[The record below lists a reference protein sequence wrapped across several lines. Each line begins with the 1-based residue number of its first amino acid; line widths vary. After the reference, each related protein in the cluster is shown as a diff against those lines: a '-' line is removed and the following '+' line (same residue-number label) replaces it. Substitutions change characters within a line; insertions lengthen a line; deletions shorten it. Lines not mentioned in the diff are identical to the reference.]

1 MKKVFITGASRGIGN
16 AIAKSLLKENYTVIG
31 TATSSK
37 GVEQLIA
44 EGIQGYKLELDDLE
58 RINASWE
65 KISDEHLDIDILI
78 NNAGFTR
85 DNLILR
91 MSEDEWNDVMNVHL
105 NGMFRITKR
114 LLKPMLKKRWGR
126 VINLSSTSAVLG
138 NKGQANYAA
147 AKAGIEA
154 FSRSLASE
162 VGTRGITVN
171 AVAPGFINTDMT
183 ELNSGVVEEELI
195 KKIPLGRFGETSE
208 IAHLVNFLCSEESS
222 YITGQTIHING
233 GLYM

>member
-44 EGIQGYKLELDDLE
+44 EGIIGYKLELDDLE
-58 RINASWE
+58 RINASWD

-85 DNLILR
+85 DNLVLR
-91 MSEDEWNDVMNVHL
+91 MSEEEWNDVMNVHL

-126 VINLSSTSAVLG
+126 IINLSSTSAVLG

-162 VGTRGITVN
+162 VGSRGITVN

>member
-37 GVEQLIA
+37 GVDQLIA
-44 EGIQGYKLELDDLE
+44 DGILGYKLELDDLE

-126 VINLSSTSAVLG
+126 IINLSSTSAVLG

-162 VGTRGITVN
+162 VGSRGITVN

>member
-16 AIAKSLLKENYTVIG
+16 AIAKSLLKENYMVIG

-37 GVEQLIA
+37 GVDQLIA
-44 EGIQGYKLELDDLE
+44 DGILGYKLELDDLE

-126 VINLSSTSAVLG
+126 IINLSSTSAVLG

-162 VGTRGITVN
+162 VGSRGITVN

>member
-183 ELNSGVVEEELI
+183 ELNSSVVEEELI

>member
-44 EGIQGYKLELDDLE
+44 EGILGYKLELDDLE

-65 KISDEHLDIDILI
+65 KISDEHLDTDILV

-126 VINLSSTSAVLG
+126 IINLSSTSAVLG

-162 VGTRGITVN
+162 VGSRGITVN

-183 ELNSGVVEEELI
+183 HLNSGVIEEELI

>member
-44 EGIQGYKLELDDLE
+44 EGILGYKLELDDLE

-65 KISDEHLDIDILI
+65 KISDEHLDIDILV

-126 VINLSSTSAVLG
+126 IINLSSTSAVLG

-162 VGTRGITVN
+162 VGSRGITVN

-183 ELNSGVVEEELI
+183 QLNSGVVEEELI
-195 KKIPLGRFGETSE
+195 KKIPLGRFGEASE

>member
-44 EGIQGYKLELDDLE
+44 EGILGYKLELDDLE
-58 RINASWE
+58 RINASWK

-126 VINLSSTSAVLG
+126 IINLSSTSAVLG

-162 VGTRGITVN
+162 VGSRGITVN

>member
-16 AIAKSLLKENYTVIG
+16 AIAKSLLEENYIVIG
-31 TATSSK
+31 TATTSE
-37 GVEQLIA
+37 GVEQLIE
-44 EGIQGYKLELDDLE
+44 EGILGYKLELDDLQ
-58 RINASWE
+58 RINTSWE
-65 KISDEHLDIDILI
+65 KIPNENLDIDILI

-91 MSEDEWNDVMNVHL
+91 MSEDEWNEVMNVHL
-105 NGMFRITKR
+105 NAIFRITKR

-126 VINLSSTSAVLG
+126 IINLSSTSAVLG

-171 AVAPGFINTDMT
+171 AVAPGFIKTDMT
-183 ELNSGVVEEELI
+183 ESNKGVSEEELI
-195 KKIPLGRFGETSE
+195 KQIPLGRFGESAE
-208 IAHLVNFLCSEESS
+208 IAHLLNFLCSEESS

>member
-16 AIAKSLLKENYTVIG
+16 AIAKSLLEENYIVIG
-31 TATSSK
+31 TATTSE
-37 GVEQLIA
+37 GVEQLIE
-44 EGIQGYKLELDDLE
+44 EGILGYKLELDDLE
-58 RINASWE
+58 RINTSWE
-65 KISDEHLDIDILI
+65 KIPNEHLDIDILI

-91 MSEDEWNDVMNVHL
+91 MSEDEWSDVMNVHL
-105 NGMFRITKR
+105 NAIFRITKR

-126 VINLSSTSAVLG
+126 IINLSSTSAVLG

-162 VGTRGITVN
+162 VGSRGITVN
-171 AVAPGFINTDMT
+171 AVAPGFIKTDMT
-183 ELNSGVVEEELI
+183 ESNSGVVEEELI
-195 KKIPLGRFGETSE
+195 KQIPLGRFGESAE

>member
-37 GVEQLIA
+37 GVDQLIA
-44 EGIQGYKLELDDLE
+44 DGILGYKLELDDLE

-126 VINLSSTSAVLG
+126 IINLSSTSAVLG

-162 VGTRGITVN
+162 VGSRGITVN

-208 IAHLVNFLCSEESS
+208 IAHLVKFLCSEESS

>member
-16 AIAKSLLKENYTVIG
+16 AIAKSLLEENYTVIG
-31 TATSSK
+31 TATTSE
-37 GVEQLIA
+37 GVEQLIE
-44 EGIQGYKLELDDLE
+44 EGILGYKLELDDLE
-58 RINASWE
+58 RINTSWE
-65 KISDEHLDIDILI
+65 KIPNEHLDIDILI

-105 NGMFRITKR
+105 NAIFRITKR

-126 VINLSSTSAVLG
+126 IINLSSTSAVIG

-162 VGTRGITVN
+162 VGSRGITVN
-171 AVAPGFINTDMT
+171 AVAPGFIKTDMT
-183 ELNSGVVEEELI
+183 ESNSGVVEEELI
-195 KKIPLGRFGETSE
+195 KQIPLGRFGESAE

>member
-16 AIAKSLLKENYTVIG
+16 AIAKSLLEENYIVIG
-31 TATSSK
+31 TATTSE
-37 GVEQLIA
+37 GVEQLIE
-44 EGIQGYKLELDDLE
+44 EGILGYKLELDDLE
-58 RINASWE
+58 RINTSWE
-65 KISDEHLDIDILI
+65 KIPNENLDIDILI

-91 MSEDEWNDVMNVHL
+91 MSEDEWNEVMNVHL
-105 NGMFRITKR
+105 NAIFRITKR

-126 VINLSSTSAVLG
+126 IINLSSTSAVLG

-171 AVAPGFINTDMT
+171 AVAPGFIKTDMT
-183 ELNSGVVEEELI
+183 ESNKGVSEKELI
-195 KKIPLGRFGETSE
+195 KQIPLGRFGESTE

>member
-44 EGIQGYKLELDDLE
+44 EGIEGYKLELDDLE
-58 RINASWE
+58 RINSSWK

-162 VGTRGITVN
+162 VGSRGITVN

-183 ELNSGVVEEELI
+183 KLNNDVIEEELI

>member
-44 EGIQGYKLELDDLE
+44 EGILGYKLELDDLE

-65 KISDEHLDIDILI
+65 KISDEHLDIDILV

-126 VINLSSTSAVLG
+126 IINLSSTSAVLG

-154 FSRSLASE
+154 FSRPLASE
-162 VGTRGITVN
+162 VGSRGITVN
-171 AVAPGFINTDMT
+171 AVAPGFIKTDMT
-183 ELNSGVVEEELI
+183 ESNSGVVEEELI
-195 KKIPLGRFGETSE
+195 KQIPLGRFGESAE

>member
-16 AIAKSLLKENYTVIG
+16 AIAKSLLEENYIVIG
-31 TATSSK
+31 TATTSE
-37 GVEQLIA
+37 GVEQLIE
-44 EGIQGYKLELDDLE
+44 EGILGYKLELDDLE
-58 RINASWE
+58 RINTSWE
-65 KISDEHLDIDILI
+65 NIPNEHLDIDILI

-91 MSEDEWNDVMNVHL
+91 MSEDEWSDVMNVHL
-105 NGMFRITKR
+105 NAIFRITKR

-126 VINLSSTSAVLG
+126 IINLSSTSAVLG

-162 VGTRGITVN
+162 VGSRGITVN
-171 AVAPGFINTDMT
+171 AVAPGFIKTDMT
-183 ELNSGVVEEELI
+183 ESNSGVVEEELI
-195 KKIPLGRFGETSE
+195 KQIPLGRFGESAE

>member
-37 GVEQLIA
+37 GVDQLIA
-44 EGIQGYKLELDDLE
+44 EGILGYKLELDDLE
-58 RINASWE
+58 RINASWG

-126 VINLSSTSAVLG
+126 IINLSSTSAVLG

-162 VGTRGITVN
+162 VGSRGITVN

>member
-44 EGIQGYKLELDDLE
+44 EGILGYKLELDDLE

-65 KISDEHLDIDILI
+65 KISDEHLDIDILV

-126 VINLSSTSAVLG
+126 IINLSSTSAVLG

-162 VGTRGITVN
+162 VGSRGITVN

-183 ELNSGVVEEELI
+183 QLNSGVVEEELI

>member
-171 AVAPGFINTDMT
+171 AVAPGFIKTDMT
-183 ELNSGVVEEELI
+183 ESNNGVIEEELI
-195 KKIPLGRFGETSE
+195 KQIPLGRFGESAE

-222 YITGQTIHING
+222 YITGQTVHING

>member
-44 EGIQGYKLELDDLE
+44 EGILGYKLELDDLE
-58 RINASWE
+58 RINASWG

-126 VINLSSTSAVLG
+126 IINLSSTSAVLG

-162 VGTRGITVN
+162 VGSRGITVN

>member
-16 AIAKSLLKENYTVIG
+16 AFAKSLLEENYIVIG
-31 TATSSK
+31 TATTSE
-37 GVEQLIA
+37 GVEQLIE
-44 EGIQGYKLELDDLE
+44 EGILGYKLELDDLE
-58 RINASWE
+58 RINTSWE
-65 KISDEHLDIDILI
+65 NIPNEHLDVDILI

-105 NGMFRITKR
+105 NAIFRITKR

-126 VINLSSTSAVLG
+126 IINLSSTSAVLG

-162 VGTRGITVN
+162 VGSRGITVN
-171 AVAPGFINTDMT
+171 AVAPGFIKTDMT
-183 ELNSGVVEEELI
+183 ESNSGVVEEELI
-195 KKIPLGRFGETSE
+195 KQIPLGRFGESAE

>member
-91 MSEDEWNDVMNVHL
+91 MSED
-105 NGMFRITKR
+105 
-114 LLKPMLKKRWGR
+114 
-126 VINLSSTSAVLG
+126 
-138 NKGQANYAA
+138 
-147 AKAGIEA
+147 
-154 FSRSLASE
+154 
-162 VGTRGITVN
+162 
-171 AVAPGFINTDMT
+171 
-183 ELNSGVVEEELI
+183 
-195 KKIPLGRFGETSE
+195 
-208 IAHLVNFLCSEESS
+208 
-222 YITGQTIHING
+222 
-233 GLYM
+233 

>member
-44 EGIQGYKLELDDLE
+44 EGILGYKLELDDLE
-58 RINASWE
+58 RINASWD
-65 KISDEHLDIDILI
+65 KISDEHLDIDILV

-126 VINLSSTSAVLG
+126 IINLSSTSAVLG

-162 VGTRGITVN
+162 VGSRGITVN

>member
-16 AIAKSLLKENYTVIG
+16 AIAKSLLEENYIVIG
-31 TATSSK
+31 TATTSE
-37 GVEQLIA
+37 GVEQLIE
-44 EGIQGYKLELDDLE
+44 EGILGYKLELDDLQ
-58 RINASWE
+58 RINTSWE
-65 KISDEHLDIDILI
+65 KIPNENLDIDILI

-91 MSEDEWNDVMNVHL
+91 MSEDEWNEVMNVHL
-105 NGMFRITKR
+105 NAIFRITKR

-126 VINLSSTSAVLG
+126 IINLSSTSAVLG

-162 VGTRGITVN
+162 VGARGITVN
-171 AVAPGFINTDMT
+171 AVAPGFIKTDMT
-183 ELNSGVVEEELI
+183 ESNKGVSEKELI
-195 KKIPLGRFGETSE
+195 KQIPLGRFGESTE

-233 GLYM
+233 GLFM